1 MNNPEI
7 PKSPSEP
14 EGWSTGDYLVDYCL
28 TIAGS
33 RRQATM
39 IRRLY
44 DEHHAAFA
52 AYLSL
57 DDVSPIAESLGDDF
71 ESVYVGTYLD
81 EGALIDEQLEALG
94 WREAVDIVIRQ
105 EGIPEGALTWDHDA
119 IYEYMRR
126 NVYDIVDLD
135 GDLHV
140 FSR

>member
-14 EGWSTGDYLVDYCL
+14 ERWSTGDDLVDYCL

-33 RRQATM
+33 RRQSTI

-44 DEHHAAFA
+44 EEHHAAFA

-57 DDVSPIAESLGDDF
+57 DDVTPIAESLGDDF
-71 ESVYVGTYLD
+71 ESVYVGTYL
-81 EGALIDEQLEALG
+81 EERAIVEEQLEALA
-94 WREAVDIVIRQ
+94 WREAVDTVVRQ
-105 EGIPEGALTWDHDA
+105 EGIPEGVLTWDHDA
-119 IYEYMRR
+119 FYEYMRR

-135 GDLHV
+135 GFLHV